1 MVLICYDGSPTANR
15 AIPAAHAILGDKH
28 ATVLHVWRPPDE
40 FVEPD
45 WFGGAS
51 TAVGPPIAQ
60 LEALALDRAE
70 RVTHEGAELARSAGF
85 TAEPRTQPSVG
96 RIWQTILEVAREL
109 DAELI
114 VVGERGHSPVQS
126 VLLGSVS
133 NSVVHHA
140 HRPVLVIPRADATH
154 EQTGAP

>member
-1 MVLICYDGSPTANR
+1 MVLICYDGSPTAKR
-15 AIPAAHAILGDKH
+15 AIPAAHAILGDKQ
-28 ATVLHVWRPPDE
+28 ATVLHVWRAPNE

-45 WFGGAS
+45 WFGGVS
-51 TAVGPPIAQ
+51 TSVGPPIAQ
-60 LEALALDRAE
+60 LEALALERAA
-70 RVTHEGAELARSAGF
+70 RVTYEGTELARAAGF

-109 DAELI
+109 EAEVI

-140 HRPVLVIPRADATH
+140 HRPVLVIPRADANH
-154 EQTGAP
+154 NSRGAP